1 VKGSKDHAQIDKG
14 TRKLCHPTRNLFV
27 CCSRRPTPLE
37 HIRACTLLLLPADAL
52 HLLGGLLVQVLLRVV
67 SLPFSLPPSQA
78 LTRERSAPA
87 LMSSTAASAY
97 ALSIARCRG
106 VFPGRA

>member
-1 VKGSKDHAQIDKG
+1 VEGSKDHAQFGKC

-37 HIRACTLLLLPADAL
+37 HIRARALLLLSADAL
-52 HLLGGLLVQVLLRVV
+52 HLLGGLLVQVLLRVMSRPV
-67 SLPFSLPPSQA
+67 SLPPSRT

-106 VFPGRA
+106 VFPGRP